1 MDVATTIEVPELKL
15 HFLDYWRVIR
25 LRRSLIVM
33 VFLLCVVT
41 STLLTFWLPKQYAST
56 VRIEVQKDTP
66 EIPVTGGGGHMNAF
80 GSDPYFL
87 TTQFK
92 IIESYSI
99 LTNVITT
106 LHLDEKLAAQTGDTV
121 WTLDRTYG
129 ALFAKI
135 SVEQTRMTSL
145 IEISVKNSDP
155 KLAADIANAIVDAY
169 RNSRLEKWKNDRFG
183 GIVAFKPN

>member
-1 MDVATTIEVPELKL
+1 MDSVTTSEVPELKL

-66 EIPVTGGGGHMNAF
+66 EISVVEGGGHNAY
-80 GSDPYFL
+80 SQDPYFL

-99 LTNVITT
+99 LTNVINA
-106 LHLDEKLAAQTGDTV
+106 LHLDTKLVGPSDPPL
-121 WTLDRTYG
+121 TLD
-129 ALFAKI
+129 
-135 SVEQTRMTSL
+135 Q
-145 IEISVKNSDP
+145 
-155 KLAADIANAIVDAY
+155 
-169 RNSRLEKWKNDRFG
+169 
-183 GIVAFKPN
+183 